1 MARPVSERQ
10 IERAVV
16 AAILER
22 GGVIDK
28 TASLSRRG
36 YFDRVAVLAGR
47 VFFIEL
53 KRPKGGRFS
62 PHQLQLHREYIAA
75 GASVVLILGYEDL
88 ANWVGAL

>member
-1 MARPVSERQ
+1 MARPILERDV
-10 IERAVV
+10 ERAVV

-62 PHQLQLHREYIAA
+62 PHQLQLHREYEAA
-75 GASVVLILGYEDL
+75 GANVVIIPCYEDL
-88 ANWVGAL
+88 AHWVNAL